1 MKSIF
6 IFRLLSDMG
15 VPFLFYNYYKKFNKS
30 NDLMIDFVTLNQIDI
45 NSIFF
50 DFNSLIHP
58 AAQQIL
64 SANYNIYIKIDNLDE
79 RNFIMERDIIQNVIN
94 YTRVIINK
102 TNVKNIYIII
112 DGIAPRSKM
121 IQQRE
126 RRYKS
131 EFFKVESAEKS
142 SLWDSNKIT
151 PGTVFMDKLNK
162 SLIHFKNNT
171 DLNVFISDSNEPG
184 EGEHKMM
191 KIISNKLNINSE
203 QKILLYGLDAD
214 LIFISMLN
222 PMSDSIILIRDN
234 TFNNTLT
241 EDKRT
246 LDYVDISNLKN
257 YIYTDLVNT
266 LKLKSNFNF
275 VKNNL
280 IQDYVFICFLLG
292 NDFLHNLPNM
302 SIKSGGIETLIKA
315 YSNSWKDSYLINN
328 EAVYNDSQVNHIN
341 LVFLKDI
348 FYQLKN
354 HEIYFFKNFRIESL
368 ANSEINTLKQLELTD
383 RISFYKEDI
392 LKLNKS
398 NYKERYYLYYGIKK
412 SEIKD
417 NCINYLQGLS
427 WIFGYY
433 NGHSHNN
440 WSWYYKHH
448 NVPFCSDLF
457 EFLRTESDINLNITQ
472 DKPVSNIKQLCLVLP
487 KKSLLTILK
496 ENNIINEKLN
506 VFINSYSKYYPDNI
520 YVDLINKRY
529 LWQSKIFF
537 ENIDETILDL
547 FL

>member
-328 EAVYNDSQVNHIN
+328 ETVYNDSQVNNIN

-368 ANSEINTLKQLELTD
+368 ANSEINTLKQLELTH